1 MTQSTTRTSTR
12 TFNTGAAAWLILVL
26 LLLFSVAAPLNQ
38 FKIPPIMSVIM
49 DALGISVSS
58 AGLLMSVFA
67 ITGLILALPSGF
79 ILQRFGFKVT
89 GLLAGGSIVLGAV
102 LGALSRDMNV
112 LLLSRVIEG
121 VGTSLVAVL
130 APAIIARWFGAEKRG
145 AAMGVWSA
153 WVPLGTIIML
163 IVAPALAQSSGWQS
177 VWWAGAAYAAV
188 TTALY
193 LLFVRP
199 APAAPAS
206 AEPEAGAR
214 AADAPADGGLGR
226 VLRNRNVWLLS
237 ATFAAFNA
245 SLIGFSSYLPTFL
258 AAGHGLGL
266 TQAALVAGIPTFLTL
281 ISAPV
286 GGAISDRI
294 RSRKKPFLIGLVCSA
309 VLVSLAGLTGFALL
323 IAVLVAI
330 GLVLGVIPTT
340 IFSAA
345 VEATG
350 DVRLGGMAMAVVM
363 VGQNAGM
370 LLGPMIVGALAESS
384 GWPLAFISAGA
395 MALVGVIVGGLVK
408 VR

>member
-1 MTQSTTRTSTR
+1 MTPSTTRTSSR
-12 TFNTGAAAWLILVL
+12 TANAGAAAWLTLVL

-38 FKIPPIMSVIM
+38 FKVPPIMSVLM
-49 DALGISVSS
+49 DALGISVSG
-58 AGLLMSVFA
+58 AGLLMSVYA

-89 GLLAGGSIVLGAV
+89 GLLAGGSIVSGAV

-121 VGTSLVAVL
+121 IGTSLVAVL
-130 APAIIARWFGAEKRG
+130 APAIIARWFGAERRG

-153 WVPLGTIIML
+153 WVPLGSIIML
-163 IVAPALAQSSGWQS
+163 VTAPALAQSFGWQS
-177 VWWAGAAYAAV
+177 VWWTGAAYAAV

-193 LLFVRP
+193 LFLVRP
-199 APAAPAS
+199 APASTGRPAAEDAPS
-206 AEPEAGAR
+206 AG
-214 AADAPADGGLGR
+214 APADGGLGR
-226 VLRNRNVWLLS
+226 VLRSRNIWLLS

-245 SLIGFSSYLPTFL
+245 SLIGFNTYLPTFL
-258 AAGHGLGL
+258 AAEHGLGL
-266 TQAALVAGIPTFLTL
+266 TQAALVAGIPTALTL
-281 ISAPV
+281 LSAPM

-294 RSRKKPFLIGLVCSA
+294 GSRKKPFLAGLACVA
-309 VLVSLAGLTGFALL
+309 VLLSLAGFTGFALL
-323 IAVLVAI
+323 IVVLVGI

-350 DVRLGGMAMAVVM
+350 DVRLGGMAMAVIM

-384 GWPLAFISAGA
+384 GWPVAFISAGV
-395 MALVGVIVGGLVK
+395 MALVGFVVGGLVK